1 MNNFPVLITDR
12 TQLDVNYAQELNERI
27 KANGISSLTP
37 QERLAWFEGLRGFYT
52 VTDLNRVQQAVRVIV
67 DILAE
72 KRYRVN
78 VRHKNWRIGDIP
90 NEIESAFYLNN
101 LNNIINV
108 ISNFIEIPDNMP
120 NVPRNMN
127 SLGVN
132 EANDIERILNILY
145 PLALELEPRPS
156 TKAIGDV
163 GMTYRSIA
171 PENCLLLPATITAAS
186 HPELFEVA
194 NAQRLRG
201 NTLFVLSGNSIQIIN
216 PQFPVNRIAGDT
228 QFGTLGQ
235 QGGARNHTLTVAQ
248 MPSHTH
254 GQDQH
259 THVQDVHGHN
269 QYAHTH
275 WSPGHTHSQTGG
287 HTHVQDA
294 HNHVQNPHTHDMF
307 MGYTMWPN
315 SPAGAAGAGTTQ
327 TLQSNSGTGVNDNRI
342 GLNHYNFGANHWVAA
357 TNHNTYAVNH
367 VTTATNQNTT
377 ATNQNTGS
385 GHAFSILPPYTVVN
399 YWICYQE

>member
-27 KANGISSLTP
+27 RANGISSLTP

-78 VRHKNWRIGDIP
+78 VRHKNWQMGDIP
-90 NEIESAFYLNN
+90 GETESAFYLNN

-127 SLGVN
+127 SLGIN

-145 PLALELEPRPS
+145 PLALEMEPRQS
-156 TKAIGDV
+156 DRTIGEV

-171 PENCLLLPATITAAS
+171 PENCLLLPVTITAAS

-216 PQFPVNRIAGDT
+216 PQFPVNRVAGDT

-259 THVQDVHGHN
+259 THVQYIHEHN
-269 QYAHTH
+269 PYAHTH
-275 WSPGHTHSQTGG
+275 WSPGHTHVPNL
-287 HTHVQDA
+287 HTHTQDA
-294 HNHVQNPHTHDMF
+294 HNHVQNPHTHQMR
-307 MGYTMWPN
+307 MGVQLDPVRQGGLAGWLISERLN
-315 SPAGAAGAGTTQ
+315 SHNNAA
-327 TLQSNSGTGVNDNRI
+327 I
-342 GLNHYNFGANHWVAA
+342 NHYNAGINAYNWGGNHWTATNNTWTAALNHWTAA
-357 TNHNTYAVNH
+357 TNY
-367 VTTATNQNTT
+367 NTT